1 MVNNPVRENSDGDNS
16 ERSNS
21 DQNTVSEKSNHV
33 KKNYWDYFEPS
44 LFDERNNDQSP
55 RFRQDSSDITPT
67 DFSPWEPGD
76 D

>member
-1 MVNNPVRENSDGDNS
+1 
-16 ERSNS
+16 
-21 DQNTVSEKSNHV
+21 V